1 MHLGPKNENLSMS
14 ENDKIG
20 SKQNQKNL
28 NIITYWAQNDSKPNE
43 NYNNHENLL
52 DHLQHQLGL

>member
-14 ENDKIG
+14 ENDKIC

-28 NIITYWAQNDSKPNE
+28 NKITYWAQNDK
-43 NYNNHENLL
+43 NLKKSTTIITINF
-52 DHLQHQLGL
+52 QKV